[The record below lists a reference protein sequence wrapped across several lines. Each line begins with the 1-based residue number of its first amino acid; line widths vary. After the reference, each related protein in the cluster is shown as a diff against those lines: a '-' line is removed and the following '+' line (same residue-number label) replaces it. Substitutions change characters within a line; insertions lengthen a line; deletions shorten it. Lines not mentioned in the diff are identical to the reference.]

1 MKKKTIFAV
10 ALSLIM
16 LISMLSLA
24 ACKDEV
30 VYYSGE
36 YGQIDAD
43 SENSV
48 IPNAVSLFGLKRTCQ
63 KSKMEITVY

>member
-36 YGQIDAD
+36 YGQIDTD

-48 IPNAVSLFGLKRTCQ
+48 IPNADYRFWG
-63 KSKMEITVY
+63 

>member
-30 VYYSGE
+30 VYYAGE

-48 IPNAVSLFGLKRTCQ
+48 IPNEALVFFVEANL
-63 KSKMEITVY
+63 SKK